1 MGAVKTLKF
10 SGVLAAIITAG
21 ISATAASAA
30 INVNVDTDKGVKKI
44 SPYLYGRNIDKIS
57 DGNTEVTADES
68 AFINQMLDAGIHFL
82 RANNGNN
89 ATRYNWKQKLTVH
102 PDWYNNVYSHD
113 WATGPSPPRKFLTTC
128 LE

>member
-44 SPYLYGRNIDKIS
+44 SPYLYGRNIFCNEDRG
-57 DGNTEVTADES
+57 DLNDVVTTLSEKEQT
-68 AFINQMLDAGIHFL
+68 NLETYRQAGIRYL
-82 RANNGNN
+82 RMNNGDN
-89 ATRYNWKQKLTVH
+89 AT
-102 PDWYNNVYSHD
+102 
-113 WATGPSPPRKFLTTC
+113 
-128 LE
+128 